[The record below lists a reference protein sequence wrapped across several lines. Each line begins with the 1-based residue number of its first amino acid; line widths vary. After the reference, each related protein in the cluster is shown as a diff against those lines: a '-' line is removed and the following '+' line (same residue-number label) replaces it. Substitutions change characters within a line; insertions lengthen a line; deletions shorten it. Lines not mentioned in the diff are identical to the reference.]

1 MAAEKTSVTVLGL
14 GAMGRA
20 LATAFV
26 RAGHPTTV
34 WNRSPGRAAELVAL
48 GATEAGSAE
57 EAVRASELVVMCL
70 VDHHAVTAVNEQ
82 IADALAGRVLVNLTS
97 DTPERARETAAWAVE
112 RGIDYLDGA
121 IMVPVQ
127 VIGTPDSLVFHSGP
141 RALFDRHADA
151 LGALGGK
158 IEYVGEEP
166 GRAAAYDMALLD
178 YFYASISGMVHAFAL
193 AEAEGVAPGDIAP
206 FLDTITG
213 IMPLMTAGAV
223 HEISARDY
231 AGDAANLAMMAATV
245 DHLVE
250 VSEHRGLDTGL
261 LHAVR
266 AVAQRALAQGR
277 GKETWTATVEAVRPP
292 K

>member
-70 VDHHAVTAVNEQ
+70 VDHQAVTAVNEQ

-97 DTPERARETAAWAVE
+97 VTPEQARQTAAWAVE
-112 RGIDYLDGA
+112 RGIDYLAGA
-121 IMVPVQ
+121 IMVPVDL
-127 VIGTPDSLVFHSGP
+127 VGTPHALLFHAGP

-158 IEYVGEEP
+158 IEYVGEDA
-166 GRAAAYDMALLD
+166 GRAAAYDLALLD

-193 AEAEGVAPGDIAP
+193 AEAEGVAPGDLVP
-206 FLDTITG
+206 FLDTITA
-213 IMPLMTAGAV
+213 IMPPMIAGTAQ
-223 HEISARDY
+223 EIAARDY
-231 AGDAANLAMMAATV
+231 SGDAANLAMMTATV

-250 VSEHRGLDTGL
+250 VSEHRGLDTGV

-277 GKETWTATVEAVRPP
+277 GKESWTATVEAVRPP